1 MSGTAIFPGR
11 RAFTGPGIALLGGMP
26 VDLVVTFSPVG
37 GGHKGA
43 ALALEEAARARGLRT
58 VLLDAFD
65 FAPRWFGDMYLRAH
79 LAGQGLMPTLYG
91 SAYAAANHP
100 RGVLDPLRRG
110 MDELTFAKLRAHVR
124 SLEPRAVVATH
135 HLPLVA
141 LAHERRRGRLAAP
154 LGCVV
159 TDFTA
164 HAVWAE
170 AGVDCFFV
178 GGPFAKDELL
188 DHGVPDERVFCTG
201 IPVRGAFERA
211 PARRPPRRG
220 AGRLRVL
227 VTSGGFGV
235 GPLARTVA
243 SFADVDDVELVVV
256 CGDAEPLHRR
266 IEGLARRLG
275 LRAEVVGYERDMPR
289 RIAEAHVVVGKAG
302 GLTVTEALTAGRP
315 IVVAGAVPGNET
327 INEVF
332 VCTQEAGVSVRPD
345 NVGPAVLAL
354 WAQGRLGAMG
364 QRARASV
371 PRGAADAIVRRLL
384 ASSRRAA

>member
-1 MSGTAIFPGR
+1 
-11 RAFTGPGIALLGGMP
+11 MP

-43 ALALEEAARARGLRT
+43 ALALEEAAKARGLRT

-79 LAGQGLMPTLYG
+79 LAGQGLAPDLYG
-91 SAYAAANHP
+91 SAYSAANHA

-110 MDELTFAKLRAHVR
+110 MDELTFARLRSHVR

-141 LAHERRRGRLAAP
+141 LAHERRRGRLAAA

-159 TDFTA
+159 TDYTA

-170 AGVDCFFV
+170 IGVDRFFV
-178 GGPFAKDELL
+178 GGPFAGDELRE
-188 DHGVPDERVFCTG
+188 HGVPKDSVFCTG
-201 IPVRGAFERA
+201 IPVRRAFERA
-211 PARRPPRRG
+211 PALRLPRVG
-220 AGRLRVL
+220 KGRLRVL

-235 GPLARTVA
+235 GPLARMVA
-243 SFADVDDVELVVV
+243 SFAELDDVELVVV
-256 CGDAEPLHRR
+256 CGNAEPARRR

-275 LRAEVVGYERDMPR
+275 LRAEVVGFERDMPR
-289 RIAEAHVVVGKAG
+289 RMADAHLVVGKAG
-302 GLTVTEALTAGRP
+302 GLTVAEALTAGRP
-315 IVVAGAVPGNET
+315 LLVAGAVPGNET

-332 VCTQEAGVSVRPD
+332 VCTQGAGVSVRPGD
-345 NVGPAVLAL
+345 VGPVARAL
-354 WAQGRLGAMG
+354 WTQGRLPAMAS
-364 QRARASV
+364 RALRSV

-384 ASSRRAA
+384 ASSRLAA

>member
-1 MSGTAIFPGR
+1 
-11 RAFTGPGIALLGGMP
+11 MP

-79 LAGQGLMPTLYG
+79 LAGQGLAPDLYG
-91 SAYAAANHP
+91 SAYSAANHA
-100 RGVLDPLRRG
+100 RTVLDPLRRG

-124 SLEPRAVVATH
+124 SLRPRAVLATH

-159 TDFTA
+159 TDYTA

-170 AGVDCFFV
+170 AGVDRFFV
-178 GGPFAKDELL
+178 GGPFAADDLRE
-188 DHGVPDERVFCTG
+188 HGVPEYCVSCTG
-201 IPVRGAFERA
+201 IPVRAAFERI
-211 PARRPPRRG
+211 PASRPPRHG
-220 AGRLRVL
+220 SGERLRVL

-235 GPLARTVA
+235 GPLERMVA
-243 SFADVDDVELVVV
+243 SFADVADVELVVV
-256 CGDAEPLHRR
+256 CGSAEPVRRR
-266 IEGLARRLG
+266 IEGLARSLG
-275 LRAEVVGYERDMPR
+275 LRAEVVGFERDMPR
-289 RIAEAHVVVGKAG
+289 RMTDAHLIVGKAG

-315 IVVAGAVPGNET
+315 LMIAGAVPGNEQ

-332 VCTQEAGVSVRPD
+332 VCTQGAGVAVRPG
-345 NVGPAVLAL
+345 NVGAGVLAL
-354 WAQGRLGAMG
+354 WAQGRLPAMA
-364 QRARASV
+364 QRARDSV
-371 PRGAADAIVRRLL
+371 PRGAADAIVGHLL
-384 ASSRRAA
+384 AASQKAA